1 MGEGGWERKRRSPS
15 ASQRLEAALEAMD
28 HRLHAE
34 REFHVRALPPQNR
47 RHARAHD
54 RWAIA
59 VVVHRGPPELVP
71 PSSSTLCSALLALFL
86 TLRIGVGIERARRQ
100 RGVHQGGGGA
110 EELQP
115 VGGGRGGGAQ
125 GQGDPAAHTA
135 R

>member
-86 TLRIGVGIERARRQ
+86 TLRIGIERARRQ

-115 VGGGRGGGAQ
+115 VGGGRGGGAE